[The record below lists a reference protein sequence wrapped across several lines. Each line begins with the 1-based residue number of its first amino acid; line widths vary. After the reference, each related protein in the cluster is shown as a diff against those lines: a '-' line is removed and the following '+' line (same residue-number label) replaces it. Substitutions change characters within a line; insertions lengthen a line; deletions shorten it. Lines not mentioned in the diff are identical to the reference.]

1 MCKWGLKQS
10 VTLEALVYLH
20 ADGRAYNIVLDTKL
34 KQTFGSVTV
43 MNCKWFQWLKCCIPS
58 LLGESFDLWVELVRR
73 YEGLIFKENM
83 LRIIRW
89 QTESLLWMAV
99 AHTYAL
105 YAQVMICIFFFPFLM
120 LAHTQRLVHIQSML
134 KRAPS
139 YRTLEL
145 ELIEWQE
152 RELFE
157 YFVVVSLKKKPSKN
171 TYLPEV
177 TYQFPKVKAKFLY
190 TPYSKC

>member
-1 MCKWGLKQS
+1 
-10 VTLEALVYLH
+10 
-20 ADGRAYNIVLDTKL
+20 
-34 KQTFGSVTV
+34 
-43 MNCKWFQWLKCCIPS
+43 
-58 LLGESFDLWVELVRR
+58 
-73 YEGLIFKENM
+73 
-83 LRIIRW
+83 
-89 QTESLLWMAV
+89 MAV
-99 AHTYAL
+99 AYTYTL
-105 YAQVMICIFFFPFLM
+105 RSQVMICIFFFLM

-177 TYQFPKVKAKFLY
+177 TYQFPKVKKKSYVHLTLNAL
-190 TPYSKC
+190 

>member
-1 MCKWGLKQS
+1 
-10 VTLEALVYLH
+10 
-20 ADGRAYNIVLDTKL
+20 
-34 KQTFGSVTV
+34 
-43 MNCKWFQWLKCCIPS
+43 
-58 LLGESFDLWVELVRR
+58 
-73 YEGLIFKENM
+73 
-83 LRIIRW
+83 
-89 QTESLLWMAV
+89 MAV

-177 TYQFPKVKAKFLY
+177 TYQFPKLEAKFLY

>member
-1 MCKWGLKQS
+1 
-10 VTLEALVYLH
+10 
-20 ADGRAYNIVLDTKL
+20 
-34 KQTFGSVTV
+34 
-43 MNCKWFQWLKCCIPS
+43 
-58 LLGESFDLWVELVRR
+58 
-73 YEGLIFKENM
+73 
-83 LRIIRW
+83 
-89 QTESLLWMAV
+89 MAV
-99 AHTYAL
+99 AHTYTL
-105 YAQVMICIFFFPFLM
+105 YSQVIICIFFFVFLM

-177 TYQFPKVKAKFLY
+177 TYQFPKVKEKFLH
-190 TPYSKC
+190 TTYSKCFLRSLFC

>member
-1 MCKWGLKQS
+1 MLLVCS
-10 VTLEALVYLH
+10 VT
-20 ADGRAYNIVLDTKL
+20 
-34 KQTFGSVTV
+34 
-43 MNCKWFQWLKCCIPS
+43 
-58 LLGESFDLWVELVRR
+58 
-73 YEGLIFKENM
+73 
-83 LRIIRW
+83 
-89 QTESLLWMAV
+89 
-99 AHTYAL
+99 
-105 YAQVMICIFFFPFLM
+105 
-120 LAHTQRLVHIQSML
+120 LAHTQRLMHIQSML

-177 TYQFPKVKAKFLY
+177 TYQFPKVIIRNMLVSNYYFMIVIRSVY
-190 TPYSKC
+190 CGHNYESQYKC

>member
-1 MCKWGLKQS
+1 M
-10 VTLEALVYLH
+10 
-20 ADGRAYNIVLDTKL
+20 
-34 KQTFGSVTV
+34 
-43 MNCKWFQWLKCCIPS
+43 P
-58 LLGESFDLWVELVRR
+58 
-73 YEGLIFKENM
+73 
-83 LRIIRW
+83 
-89 QTESLLWMAV
+89 
-99 AHTYAL
+99 
-105 YAQVMICIFFFPFLM
+105 
-120 LAHTQRLVHIQSML
+120 AHTQRLVHIQSML

-177 TYQFPKVKAKFLY
+177 TYQFPKVKEKFPCTAHY
-190 TPYSKC
+190 KISKLDKYKNE